1 MKPFYFTIAAFCA
14 SLTVSCTSV
23 SPNLTEHYIKTK
35 VQEHLVGGYSS
46 LKSYPLYKRN
56 HYSKGH
62 FELIGFSN
70 DQTKS
75 LVIGVG
81 KYPKMHFTAP
91 TTYEQQLAGVI
102 NIPSVDSDVLSDTAY
117 VELSPVQ
124 CKAIMDGFKELK
136 SRMKSQ
142 KMKSG
147 VVYTEDFTVTKDF
160 FISYKKSTVSSG
172 SRTLDLW
179 VKGEKYAVS
188 TAIFMQKLTDFLA
201 YK

>member
-1 MKPFYFTIAAFCA
+1 MKPFYFIIASFCA
-14 SLTVSCTSV
+14 SLTVGCTSV

-35 VQEHLVGGYSS
+35 VQEHSVGEYSS
-46 LKSYPLYKRN
+46 LKTYPLYKQN

-160 FISYKKSTVSSG
+160 FISYKKSPVSSG
-172 SRTLDLW
+172 GRTLDLW
-179 VKGEKYAVS
+179 VKGEKYAVP